1 MSKELRAEFNAAFE
15 HYKNSINSVNG
26 VDPNLVRQRA
36 TLLVQKFFSDLSSR
50 VRNLQSGVL
59 TRIHN
64 SDSLR
69 ELEKILETS
78 KEFFPDQYKNDKSD
92 HFEREKKLFD
102 EKFGK
107 GRFSYLVKRQ

>member
-1 MSKELRAEFNAAFE
+1 MS
-15 HYKNSINSVNG
+15 
-26 VDPNLVRQRA
+26 
-36 TLLVQKFFSDLSSR
+36 TR
-50 VRNLQSGVL
+50 VKNLQSGVL

-78 KEFFPDQYKNDKSD
+78 KEFFPDQYKNGD

-102 EKFGK
+102 EKIGK
-107 GRFSYLVKRQ
+107 GRFSYLVKRQQFYYDLINSLDTSSSKMQSTIESSNR